1 LTFSST
7 RRVEKTRRVCDK
19 KAVFLKGV
27 HSVSA
32 NTHSPYPSQTPPKSA
47 VGTTDIVTL
56 DFNPGYKLDFNPGTK
71 KSVVVGE
78 V

>member
-1 LTFSST
+1 MKNMMLIYMRYSI
-7 RRVEKTRRVCDK
+7 D
-19 KAVFLKGV
+19 L

-32 NTHSPYPSQTPPKSA
+32 NTHSPYPSQTPLQSA

>member
-1 LTFSST
+1 MKNMMLINMRYSI
-7 RRVEKTRRVCDK
+7 D
-19 KAVFLKGV
+19 L

-32 NTHSPYPSQTPPKSA
+32 IAHSPYPSQTPPKSA

-56 DFNPGYKLDFNPGTK
+56 DFNPGTK
-71 KSVVVGE
+71 RSVVVGE